1 MSVPEIIQL
10 NKLQRYENNDLFVNI
25 VSIIKLVNPDL
36 WLKEEVDEEPVVAP
50 TNDISTKNTSYL
62 AALQHLG
69 ITQKILNK

>member
-50 TNDISTKNTSYL
+50 TNDISPKNTSYL

-69 ITQKILNK
+69 IAQKILNK